1 METKLLSELNDVLK
15 GFPEYWIDKKLNR
28 SAVIQDLKEKK
39 TDLLKA
45 LINNETVKSNYA
57 TELDDMFL
65 FDFERLIKML
75 RYKGYWD
82 NSYTRYLAKT
92 GLSDNGKFI
101 SESTDLVLDFP
112 FKDCILEGGLKKEEL
127 SSKEVYYN
135 EVIARDERDRLLSPK
150 ALVNTKRYSRGTC
163 EEGVTEI
170 SDTDNLII
178 RGNNLIALH
187 SIEKRYEG
195 KVKCIFID
203 PPYYFIKEKPADTF
217 QYNSNFK
224 LSSWLVFM
232 KNRLEVAKRLLHEQ
246 GVIFITI
253 SDDGAH
259 YLKVLCDSI
268 FKSENFIAD
277 ITWQSRKSVSSD
289 GLISVASTHILTY
302 ANDKKKID
310 KASFKLA
317 LDIEKFKYEDELG
330 KYRVAPFDAPNK
342 RKNLTYEIVNPNNG
356 EVYLPPPGRCWST
369 GEVEFKELL
378 KNNRIKFGVK
388 GTSRPQLK
396 VYLQD
401 AVKKGD
407 GVTSKTIWDDVT
419 PDTIMWLEAGTTTSG
434 TKHQQQIFGEVVFE
448 NPKPESLVQR
458 AIELSTKEGD
468 IVLDFFLGSGTTA
481 AAAHKM
487 GRQYIGI
494 EQMNY
499 ISTITIPRLIE
510 VLDGENGGIS
520 KECNWEGGGS
530 FIYTELM
537 ELNQYFV
544 NRITE
549 VADYKALKNVF
560 SEMREK
566 AHLNFQIDID
576 KVLEEKHE
584 VDDKDHEVSF
594 KDLSL
599 SEQKQI
605 IIQLLDKN
613 QLYVCKSEIN
623 DATYNVSDSDK
634 EFTDSFYNKA

>member
-150 ALVNTKRYSRGTC
+150 ALVNTKRYSRGTF